1 MIEFN
6 VISSRNGSDS
16 VRIKRLRYI
25 KISRDKS
32 IKSFKDNNLPQ
43 QYVIAGVLIDR
54 FYLINFCN
62 LFYKLPIRTPRNR
75 TLDTISDLTPR
86 YKYVRGW
93 RSGFRLR
100 RTNLEFSIPDKSS
113 LQKFRR
119 KRLKKI

>member
-25 KISRDKS
+25 KKGRDKS

-43 QYVIAGVLIDR
+43 QYVIAGVFIDR
-54 FYLINFCN
+54 FYLINFCD

-75 TLDTISDLTPR
+75 TLDIVPFNTQNR
-86 YKYVRGW
+86 YVRRW
-93 RSGFRLR
+93 R
-100 RTNLEFSIPDKSS
+100 
-113 LQKFRR
+113 
-119 KRLKKI
+119 